1 MHYMYKDNYDP
12 VVIGMDDYQEQ
23 AITTAIYPEQYKIIY
38 PALGLGEAGEVQ
50 NKIKKIYRDCGG
62 QWSAENRIKV
72 AEELGDLLW
81 YVAVLARDL
90 DVSLGYIA
98 SKNLEKLASRQER
111 GVLGGS
117 GDSR

>member
-1 MHYMYKDNYDP
+1 MVISNYDP
-12 VVIGMDDYQEQ
+12 VVIGMDEYQEK
-23 AITTAIYPEQYKIIY
+23 AVVTAIYPEQYKILY

-62 QWSAENRIKV
+62 QWSADNRIAV

-81 YVAVLARDL
+81 YIAVLAQDL
-90 DVSLGYIA
+90 NVSLGYIA
-98 SKNLEKLASRQER
+98 ANNLDKLASRKDR

>member
-1 MHYMYKDNYDP
+1 MNNYDS
-12 VVIGMDDYQEQ
+12 VVIGFDDYQAQ
-23 AITTAIYPEQYKIIY
+23 AITTAIYPDQHKIIY

-50 NKIKKIYRDCGG
+50 NKVKKIYRDCGG
-62 QWSAENRIKV
+62 QWSAENRIAV
-72 AEELGDLLW
+72 AKELGDLLW

-98 SKNLEKLASRQER
+98 SENLAKLKSRQER
-111 GVLGGS
+111 NVLGGS

>member
-1 MHYMYKDNYDP
+1 MVSNYDP

-23 AITTAIYPEQYKIIY
+23 AIKTAVYPEQYKILY

-50 NKIKKIYRDCGG
+50 NKVKKIYRDNGG
-62 QWSAENRIKV
+62 QWSAENRVKV

-81 YVAVLARDL
+81 YIAVMARDL

-98 SKNLEKLASRQER
+98 AQNLEKLASRQER

-117 GDSR
+117 GDNR